1 MELKPIGVI
10 HSSFMQAAGTPIQ
23 PVYAK
28 DKDTEGSVEIL
39 PEFEEGLKDLD
50 GFERIWLITYFHL
63 ACEPKMLVKPY
74 MDNKLRGLFAT
85 RAPSRPNPIGI
96 SCVRL
101 LRVEGRILYVS
112 EIDIIDG
119 TPLLDI
125 KPYSPQF
132 DCYEAQRSGWL
143 SKVQEDRHKADQ
155 RFFKNKR

>member
-10 HSSFMQAAGTPIQ
+10 HSPFMQAAGTPIQ
-23 PVYAK
+23 PVYA
-28 DKDTEGSVEIL
+28 KDTEGSVEIL

-63 ACEPKMLVKPY
+63 ACETQMLVKPY

-85 RAPSRPNPIGI
+85 RAPCRPNPIGI

-143 SKVQEDRHKADQ
+143 SKVQEDGRKADQ